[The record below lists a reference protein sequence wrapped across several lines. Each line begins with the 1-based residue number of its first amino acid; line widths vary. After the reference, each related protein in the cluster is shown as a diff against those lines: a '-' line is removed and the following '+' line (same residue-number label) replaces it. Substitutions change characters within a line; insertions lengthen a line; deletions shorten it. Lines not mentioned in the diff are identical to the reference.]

1 VRGTG
6 SSDVARGCAE
16 QTVDRLSFNTVSP
29 SV

>member
-1 VRGTG
+1 VRGAC

-16 QTVDRLSFNTVSP
+16 QTVDHLSFNTVSP